1 MDTFDLKAYLKENIL
16 FEATEEEILKKLE
29 QSLKQGLSTAKDLEN
44 EPVSKKDKELEESAI
59 GITLG
64 AIAVGMPGILK
75 LFSKISQGI
84 GWLFGLN
91 KGDGNMASRFLAKIS
106 HSLHMTYV
114 KLIARGLKKAY
125 PSRYDKNKDGDVDN
139 FELKEQLM
147 DDAEKIYA
155 GILVAA
161 AVATGVSMASA
172 SSQIVSSLKA
182 AEMGVDAADIAIIAR
197 NIVSRA

>member
-1 MDTFDLKAYLKENIL
+1 MDTFDLKKYLTENYL

-29 QSLKQGLSTAKDLEN
+29 QGLKQGLGTAKALEN
-44 EPVSKKDKELEESAI
+44 EPVSKKDAELKEAI
-59 GITLG
+59 GVTLG

-91 KGDGNMASRFLAKIS
+91 KGDGNMASRFLKKVS

-114 KLIARGLKKAY
+114 KLIAKGLKKAY

-155 GILVAA
+155 GMLAA
-161 AVATGVSMASA
+161 AAIATGVSASMASSTVA
-172 SSQIVSSLKA
+172 SSLKA
-182 AEMGVDAADIAIIAR
+182 AEIGVDAADIASIALSIIKR
-197 NIVSRA
+197 T